1 MSSIAWLQLSIPFC
15 LAYSSNNF
23 SSPCVKQTG
32 IVLFSQ
38 SVISVYTVLNNI
50 IILSVYKNF
59 YFKSGMY
66 HYRLNL
72 YYISMSRQTSIL
84 LYMILNFLPTIH
96 VSCSFL
102 NTNTDHLKRKRLT
115 LGSHNFYSIK
125 NFPIF
130 NFPSL
135 SDLIPYFILYR

>member
-38 SVISVYTVLNNI
+38 SVISVYTCIEQHYN
-50 IILSVYKNF
+50 SFCMQNF

-66 HYRLNL
+66 YYRLNL
-72 YYISMSRQTSIL
+72 YYISTPRQTSIL